1 MKTKQFYST
10 DFNVYTQNKIE
21 GDFIKPDENV
31 YFDGDVEIT
40 GRLEVKCLKVNGS
53 IIVSGSY
60 IVHEWEE
67 IEGSQEIGGYQE
79 IEGYQKIGRSQEI
92 GGRQEIE
99 GYQKIEGYQEIGDY
113 QDIGRSQKIEGYQEI
128 GSSQEI
134 RDYQEIGGNLMAE
147 SSLVQLY
154 SNVKGEYNVKGKVFI
169 GVCEWRETTEEE
181 ETLTCGKFIHGDIR
195 YGKLKET
202 GIEDDMITISGKKFS
217 KSTIQEALKN
227 YLN

>member
-1 MKTKQFYST
+1 MKTKQFYGT

-67 IEGSQEIGGYQE
+67 IGDYQKIGWSQEIGGYQE
-79 IEGYQKIGRSQEI
+79 IGDYQEIGWSQEI
-92 GGRQEIE
+92 G
-99 GYQKIEGYQEIGDY
+99 GYQEIGDY
-113 QDIGRSQKIEGYQEI
+113 QEIGRSQEI
-128 GSSQEI
+128 G
-134 RDYQEIGGNLMAE
+134 DYQEIGGNLMAE
-147 SSLVQLY
+147 SSLVHLY

-202 GIEDDMITISGKKFS
+202 GIEDDMIQIDGKKFS
-217 KSTIQEALKN
+217 RATIQEALKN